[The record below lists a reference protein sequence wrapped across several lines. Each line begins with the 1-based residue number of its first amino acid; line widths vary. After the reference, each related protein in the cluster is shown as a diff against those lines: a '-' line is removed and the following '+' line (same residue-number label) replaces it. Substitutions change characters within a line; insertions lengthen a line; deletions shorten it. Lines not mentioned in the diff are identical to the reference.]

1 MLQEL
6 ADRVTSPKL
15 KKNNR
20 CKGRKWNIA
29 EEPELVKEV
38 LRQKQLSDSVYGAR
52 APPFFGT
59 TKNFLPQNF
68 VFPNQCH
75 EGSFLRLLVVGS
87 ITGMSWFSSGTPSK
101 TGIPLRGAVP
111 LPMGKLTFRSIVMC
125 GRACV
130 QRPK

>member
-6 ADRVTSPKL
+6 ADRVTSHWL

-52 APPFFGT
+52 APLPPFFGT
-59 TKNFLPQNF
+59 TKKLP
-68 VFPNQCH
+68 PS
-75 EGSFLRLLVVGS
+75 ELLCS
-87 ITGMSWFSSGTPSK
+87 PTNAMRD
-101 TGIPLRGAVP
+101 L
-111 LPMGKLTFRSIVMC
+111 
-125 GRACV
+125 
-130 QRPK
+130 